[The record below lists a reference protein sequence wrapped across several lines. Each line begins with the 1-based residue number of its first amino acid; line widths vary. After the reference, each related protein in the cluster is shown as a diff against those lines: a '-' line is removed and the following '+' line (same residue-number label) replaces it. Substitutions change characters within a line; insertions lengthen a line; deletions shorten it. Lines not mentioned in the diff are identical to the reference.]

1 MGNLR
6 HMNRPISHWVLL
18 FALVAMWGSAF
29 MLTGIAVRGLAPSTL
44 VAVRLLI
51 AAIMLTFIVLLLAH
65 RFPSGRL
72 FWLSC
77 FAISLTGNCIPFWLI
92 TFGQQRIDS
101 SVAGIL
107 MGMMPITTM
116 VLAHFLVRGERLNAT
131 KIVGVMLG
139 IAGLVVLIGPD
150 ALLQLRGQGTDFLYQ
165 LAVLG
170 GAVFYAINTIVAR
183 HRPPTEP
190 LIAAAGTAIAGSLMM
205 APIGLPTAAAQILT
219 APLGALIAMFA
230 LAAISTAIATVV
242 YLKLVVEAGPS
253 FTSFVHFLIP
263 VWALMMGVVFLGEQP
278 TVTNVAGLIL
288 ILGGI
293 GVTEWAS

>member
-1 MGNLR
+1 MK
-6 HMNRPISHWVLL
+6 RPIAHWLLL

-29 MLTGIAVRGLAPSTL
+29 MMTGLAVRGFAPSTL

-51 AAIMLTFIVLLLAH
+51 AAIMLTGLAVMLAH
-65 RFPSGRL
+65 RFPRDRR

-77 FAISLTGNCIPFWLI
+77 LAISLSGNCIPFWLI

-116 VLAHFLVRGERLNAT
+116 VLAHFFVSGERLNGM
-131 KIVGVMLG
+131 KVIGVMLG
-139 IAGLVVLIGPD
+139 GAGLIVLIGPD
-150 ALLQLRGQGTDFLYQ
+150 ALLQLRGQGTDLLY
-165 LAVLG
+165 LFAILG

-183 HRPPTEP
+183 HRPPAEP
-190 LIAAAGTAIAGSLMM
+190 LVAASGTAIAGSLVM
-205 APIGLPTAAAQILT
+205 APIGLPTATIQIFS
-219 APLGALIAMFA
+219 APPEVLVAMLA
-230 LAAISTAIATVV
+230 LAVIATAIATVV

-253 FTSFVHFLIP
+253 FTAFVHFLIP

-278 TVTNVAGLIL
+278 TVSNIIGLLLIL
-288 ILGGI
+288 CGI
-293 GVTEWAS
+293 GVTEWAARKRL